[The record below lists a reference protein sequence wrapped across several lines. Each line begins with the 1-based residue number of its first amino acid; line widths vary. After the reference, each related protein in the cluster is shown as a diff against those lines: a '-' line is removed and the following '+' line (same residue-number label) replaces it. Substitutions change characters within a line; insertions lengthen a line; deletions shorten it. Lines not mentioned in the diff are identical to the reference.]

1 MGELGIGSVGS
12 LGSLMLEGKISEPKA
27 APVSSGSSGQAK
39 SFQDTLKSALSEV
52 NESIRGADKAAQN
65 FASGKAESLHDV
77 MIAMEKAELQLR
89 TLTSVRGKMVEA
101 YQEIMRMPV

>member
-1 MGELGIGSVGS
+1 MSELGIGSVGN
-12 LGSLMLEGKISEPKA
+12 LGSLMLSGKIADAKA
-27 APVSSGSSGQAK
+27 QPPVNPAGGQAK
-39 SFQDTLKSALSEV
+39 SFQETLKSALQEV
-52 NESIRGADKAAQN
+52 NESIHGADKAAQN